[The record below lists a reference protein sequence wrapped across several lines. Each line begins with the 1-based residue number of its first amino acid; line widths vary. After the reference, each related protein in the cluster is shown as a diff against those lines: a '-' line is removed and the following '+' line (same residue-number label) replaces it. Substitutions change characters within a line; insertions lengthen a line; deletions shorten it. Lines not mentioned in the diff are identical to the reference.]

1 MQKRDFCK
9 SNLTFK
15 WDFIALWGIITR
27 TYFNHLTNMFI
38 LKPFITLTRLFS
50 LFILAVSLM
59 LVGCQSASHVE
70 QSQGFNV
77 EKILN
82 KVKLHKTTER
92 QLREYLGTPAYEASC
107 LKDQKRVIGFVIFG
121 DHFYSNLSKG
131 AVLGYL
137 TLGIK
142 SKIFAHTLK
151 FITAK
156 LDENGKIIAIKA
168 NGVTFNKHMRFSTWL
183 EYKRSLSIE
192 ELKSPIN
199 YNTEEIKNTFIQRYN
214 KLHAIKFEKL
224 SSNQKEKLIV
234 TNTVNDY
241 QTEAYLYGQKICGSF
256 SEFTTSCPKN
266 FDGKNAL
273 QIFSSIN

>member
-27 TYFNHLTNMFI
+27 TYFSHLTNMFI

-183 EYKRSLSIE
+183 EYKRPLSVK
-192 ELKSPIN
+192 ELKSEVN
-199 YNTEEIKNTFIQRYN
+199 FSTDEVKDTFIAQYN
-214 KLHAIKFEKL
+214 KTHKTKFESL
-224 SSNQKEKLIV
+224 SSKQKEKVFV

-241 QTEAYLYGQKICGSF
+241 QTEAYLYGQKVFGSF
-256 SEFTTSCPKN
+256 SEFITPLPQN
-266 FDGKNAL
+266 YDGAKAL
-273 QIFSSIN
+273 TIFSVKN

>member
-50 LFILAVSLM
+50 LFILAESLM

-92 QLREYLGTPAYEASC
+92 QLREYLGTPTYEASC

-121 DHFYSNLSKG
+121 DHFYSNLSKS

-183 EYKRSLSIE
+183 EYKRTLSVK
-192 ELKSPIN
+192 ELKSEVN
-199 YNTEEIKNTFIQRYN
+199 FSTDEVKDTFIAQYN
-214 KLHAIKFEKL
+214 KTHKTKFESL
-224 SSNQKEKLIV
+224 SSKQKEKVFV

-241 QTEAYLYGQKICGSF
+241 QTEAYLYGQKVFGSF
-256 SEFTTSCPKN
+256 SEFITPLPQN
-266 FDGKNAL
+266 YDGAKAL
-273 QIFSSIN
+273 TIFSVKN

>member
-1 MQKRDFCK
+1 
-9 SNLTFK
+9 
-15 WDFIALWGIITR
+15 
-27 TYFNHLTNMFI
+27 MFI

-121 DHFYSNLSKG
+121 DHFYSNLSKS

-183 EYKRSLSIE
+183 EYKRPLSVK
-192 ELKSPIN
+192 ELKSEVN
-199 YNTEEIKNTFIQRYN
+199 FSTDEVKDTFIAQYN
-214 KLHAIKFEKL
+214 KTHKTKFESL
-224 SSNQKEKLIV
+224 SSKQKEKVFV

-241 QTEAYLYGQKICGSF
+241 QTEAYLYGQKIFGSF
-256 SEFTTSCPKN
+256 SEFITPLPQN
-266 FDGKNAL
+266 YDGDKAL
-273 QIFSSIN
+273 SIFSLKN

>member
-27 TYFNHLTNMFI
+27 TYFSHLTNMFI

-183 EYKRSLSIE
+183 EYKRPLSVK
-192 ELKSPIN
+192 ELKSEVN
-199 YNTEEIKNTFIQRYN
+199 FSTDEVKDSFIAQYN
-214 KLHAIKFEKL
+214 KTHKTKFESL
-224 SSNQKEKLIV
+224 SSKQKEKVFV

-241 QTEAYLYGQKICGSF
+241 QTEAYLYGQKVFGSF
-256 SEFTTSCPKN
+256 SEFITPLPQN
-266 FDGKNAL
+266 YDGAKAL
-273 QIFSSIN
+273 TIFSVKN

>member
-82 KVKLHKTTER
+82 KVKLHKTTEH

-107 LKDQKRVIGFVIFG
+107 LKDQKQVIGFVIFG

-183 EYKRSLSIE
+183 EYKRTLSVK
-192 ELKSPIN
+192 ELKSEVN
-199 YNTEEIKNTFIQRYN
+199 FSTDEVKDTFIAQYN
-214 KLHAIKFEKL
+214 KTHKTKFESL
-224 SSNQKEKLIV
+224 SSKQKEKVFV

-241 QTEAYLYGQKICGSF
+241 QTEAYLYGQKVFGSF
-256 SEFTTSCPKN
+256 SEFITPLPQN
-266 FDGKNAL
+266 YDGAKAL
-273 QIFSSIN
+273 TIFSVKN

>member
-1 MQKRDFCK
+1 
-9 SNLTFK
+9 
-15 WDFIALWGIITR
+15 
-27 TYFNHLTNMFI
+27 MFI

-82 KVKLHKTTER
+82 KVKLHKTTEC

-183 EYKRSLSIE
+183 EYKRTLSVK
-192 ELKSPIN
+192 ELKSEVN
-199 YNTEEIKNTFIQRYN
+199 FSTDEVKDTFIAQYN
-214 KLHAIKFEKL
+214 KTHKTKFESL
-224 SSNQKEKLIV
+224 SSKQKEKVFV

-241 QTEAYLYGQKICGSF
+241 QTEAYLYGQKVFGSF
-256 SEFTTSCPKN
+256 SEFITPLPQN
-266 FDGKNAL
+266 YDGAKAL
-273 QIFSSIN
+273 TIFSVKN

>member
-70 QSQGFNV
+70 QNQGFNV

-82 KVKLHKTTER
+82 KVKLHKTTEH

-183 EYKRSLSIE
+183 EYKRTLSVK
-192 ELKSPIN
+192 ELKSEVN
-199 YNTEEIKNTFIQRYN
+199 FSTDEVKDTFIAQYN
-214 KLHAIKFEKL
+214 KTHKTKFESL
-224 SSNQKEKLIV
+224 SSKQKEKVFV

-241 QTEAYLYGQKICGSF
+241 QTEAYLYGQKVFGSF
-256 SEFTTSCPKN
+256 SEFITPLPQN
-266 FDGKNAL
+266 YDGAKAL
-273 QIFSSIN
+273 TIFSVKN

>member
-1 MQKRDFCK
+1 
-9 SNLTFK
+9 
-15 WDFIALWGIITR
+15 
-27 TYFNHLTNMFI
+27 MFI

-137 TLGIK
+137 TFGLK

-156 LDENGKIIAIKA
+156 VDNKGKIIAIKA

-183 EYKRSLSIE
+183 EYKRPLSVK
-192 ELKSPIN
+192 ELKSEVN
-199 YNTEEIKNTFIQRYN
+199 FSTDEVKDTFIAQYN
-214 KLHAIKFEKL
+214 KTHKTKFESL
-224 SSNQKEKLIV
+224 SSKQKEKVFV

-241 QTEAYLYGQKICGSF
+241 QTEAYLYGQKVFGSF
-256 SEFTTSCPKN
+256 SEFITPLPQN
-266 FDGKNAL
+266 YDGAKAL
-273 QIFSSIN
+273 TIFSVKN